1 MPLNRPDTYC
11 NGKWVFKSNV
21 SYCVACHLH
30 SIHWTTIQEDARTIW
45 PVRSQ
50 SNAVIIPS
58 IYFSNCRRSRTSTCP
73 SENATW
79 DSGSLQTWVRR
90 LITGKEKNE
99 IFLEHGCYS
108 PNFVR
113 SWRGKDTTITNIT
126 NATIPTL
133 EDRRMARW
141 RASFYNW
148 AKPVQYT

>member
-1 MPLNRPDTYC
+1 MANGYLNQMC
-11 NGKWVFKSNV
+11 L

-90 LITGKEKNE
+90 LITGKEKKRNLSRAWMLFSE
-99 IFLEHGCYS
+99 FCKKLKRKGHHYYQYYQCHYPYFRRQTHG
-108 PNFVR
+108 
-113 SWRGKDTTITNIT
+113 
-126 NATIPTL
+126 
-133 EDRRMARW
+133 
-141 RASFYNW
+141 
-148 AKPVQYT
+148 